1 MHYQSVDTWASI
13 FTAFGT
19 VAVAILA
26 IWGDQVKD
34 YFLGPRLTLSL
45 VSESGDLTKRVNG
58 TKVYYYHLRV
68 TNGKR
73 RLPARG
79 VRVVVQG
86 ISKRAPSGAF
96 VRQPLVYPLQLVWTP
111 MEPGEVE
118 RTIVQNSTCDFGFLD
133 ETGNEQAFRPAV
145 LLLPNN
151 FRGYVKTDQCVRF
164 EVVATGL
171 ELRIHGARPSSR
183 RPQVECWQTRIVP
196 SHPSWLLEFG
206 PPRIA
211 LRRFLESPHPSD
223 LPLHP

>member
-1 MHYQSVDTWASI
+1 MYCQSIDTLASV
-13 FTAFGT
+13 FTAIGT

-45 VSESGDLTKRVNG
+45 VSESGDLTKRANG
-58 TKVYYYHLRV
+58 TRVYYYHLRV

-96 VRQPLVYPLQLVWTP
+96 VQQPLVYPLQLVWTP

-133 ETGNEQAFRPAV
+133 ETSNEQAFRPAV

-164 EVVATGL
+164 EVVATGQNVFSL
-171 ELRIHGARPSSR
+171 EPIVFEVSWDGRWTQNQEEMKQHLVIRTVSS
-183 RPQVECWQTRIVP
+183 
-196 SHPSWLLEFG
+196 L
-206 PPRIA
+206 
-211 LRRFLESPHPSD
+211 
-223 LPLHP
+223 